1 MHEERIELAL
11 PPGLLEAVAGRTCEL
26 VLARLETREQRR
38 AQSPLMTVAEAAEY
52 LRCKEQRI
60 YELRSSRRLTP
71 LSEHGRAL
79 CARSEVKQ
87 LVREDVVQRRRRA

>member
-1 MHEERIELAL
+1 
-11 PPGLLEAVAGRTCEL
+11 
-26 VLARLETREQRR
+26 
-38 AQSPLMTVAEAAEY
+38 VAEAAEY